1 MIRYAGRCK
10 RPAAGCSRSL
20 VGAVCDGPDVIR
32 EKRAGSRWAG
42 CTFNGTLALMEQKTH
57 GPVTTAGEFLRAVEN
72 ARALRG
78 LTKAEL
84 ARRSHVRA
92 ETVRHLLTAD
102 AANPTLTNALDMLRP
117 LGLAVDLVEL
127 PGIRPSLPATKC
139 TPGCHTMV
147 RLSTARPA

>member
-1 MIRYAGRCK
+1 
-10 RPAAGCSRSL
+10 
-20 VGAVCDGPDVIR
+20 
-32 EKRAGSRWAG
+32 
-42 CTFNGTLALMEQKTH
+42 
-57 GPVTTAGEFLRAVEN
+57 VTTTGEFLRAVEN